1 MNSLPE
7 LLLRGDDSAGAIGS
21 TDDVP
26 PLAYRELRAQMERT
40 VARLNSF
47 GLGRGD
53 RIAIVLRNGP
63 EMAAS
68 FVCIAAGAATAPLNP
83 GYRAEELEFSLADLE
98 AKALVVEPGP
108 SLARDVAGK
117 LGIPIL
123 ELHAQREAGA
133 GTFTLESSLR
143 GKPSV
148 PGLAAADDVAL
159 LLHTSGT
166 TSSRPKLVPLL
177 QRNLV
182 ASARHIVESLQL
194 VPGDLCLNIM
204 PLFHIH
210 GLMAATLASLAAGAH
225 VCCSPGFSA
234 LRYFSWLED
243 VRPTWTTAV
252 PTMHQA
258 ILDRAGRHRDQV
270 GQNRLRFIR
279 SSSASLPAP
288 VMMELEEIFE
298 APVIESYGMTEAA
311 HQMASNPLPPLR
323 RKPGSVGVPAGPQ
336 IALFD
341 DEGRIRAGKG
351 ITGEV
356 VIRGPNVTPGYEAN
370 PEANAAA
377 FVEGWFRTGDQGIFV
392 EDGYLQL
399 TGRLK
404 ELINRGGEK
413 FSPLEIDQLLMEH
426 PAVQLACCFAL
437 PHEKLGEEAA
447 AAVVLREGQTASERQ
462 LHDFLHARLPAFK
475 VPRKIVIVK
484 EIPKGPTGKLQRI
497 GLAARLGLT
506 E

>member
-1 MNSLPE
+1 MERRADRSAVARDRVRAAALPHRPGRGPAERGPLRAGGGPVCAGARRRRARGGLRRRGADLRGCRRPPRGGFAGSLAGARAARRGSRRRAGPTRLCAGRSLEPARLAARSTARRLGESAGRSGRRRPVDRAMNSLPE

-68 FVCIAAGAATAPLNP
+68 FACIAAGAATAPLNP

-194 VPGDLCLNIM
+194 VPGDLCLNFM

-252 PTMHQA
+252 PNMHQA

-336 IALFD
+336 IA
-341 DEGRIRAGKG
+341 
-351 ITGEV
+351 
-356 VIRGPNVTPGYEAN
+356 
-370 PEANAAA
+370 
-377 FVEGWFRTGDQGIFV
+377 
-392 EDGYLQL
+392 
-399 TGRLK
+399 
-404 ELINRGGEK
+404 
-413 FSPLEIDQLLMEH
+413 
-426 PAVQLACCFAL
+426 
-437 PHEKLGEEAA
+437 
-447 AAVVLREGQTASERQ
+447 
-462 LHDFLHARLPAFK
+462 
-475 VPRKIVIVK
+475 
-484 EIPKGPTGKLQRI
+484 
-497 GLAARLGLT
+497 
-506 E
+506 